1 MKIQTK
7 FHGEQEIVK
16 EEIIKFDHG
25 IPGFLDEKEF
35 YIFPLEDTPFLILQS
50 IHTKEVAFIIA
61 DPFSLFPDYEFDLS
75 EDVIQA
81 LKIEAEKDVAVFVIL
96 TVREPFNQ
104 TTANLQA
111 PVIINQ
117 NKKLGKQH
125 ILNDSNYSIRHFI
138 IKPPTVQKQEVK

>member
-50 IHTKEVAFIIA
+50 INTKEVAFIIA

-75 EDVIQA
+75 EDVIEA

-138 IKPPTVQKQEVK
+138 IKPPTAQKQEVK

>member
-50 IHTKEVAFIIA
+50 INTKEVAFIIA

-75 EDVIQA
+75 EDVIEA

-117 NKKLGKQH
+117 NK
-125 ILNDSNYSIRHFI
+125 N
-138 IKPPTVQKQEVK
+138 

>member
-7 FHGEQEIVK
+7 FHGEQEIVN
-16 EEIIKFDHG
+16 EEIIKFDNG

-35 YIFPLEDTPFLILQS
+35 YIFPLDDTPFLILQS
-50 IHTKEVAFIIA
+50 IHTKEVAFIIT

-75 EDVIQA
+75 EDVIEA

-96 TVREPFNQ
+96 TVRDPFNQ

-111 PVIINQ
+111 PVIVNQ

-125 ILNDSNYSIRHFI
+125 ILNNSIYTTKHLIFQ
-138 IKPPTVQKQEVK
+138 PPKVQKQEVK